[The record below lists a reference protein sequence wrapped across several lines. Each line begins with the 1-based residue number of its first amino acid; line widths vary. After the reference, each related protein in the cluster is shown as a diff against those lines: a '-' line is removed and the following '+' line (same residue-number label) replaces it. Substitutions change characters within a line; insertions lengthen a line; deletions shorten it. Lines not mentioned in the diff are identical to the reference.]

1 MSYAVI
7 RTGGKQY
14 TVREGDTLKV
24 ERLAGEPGERV
35 DLADVLMIADG
46 DAVTVGTP
54 TVAGA
59 KIVAEIVEHGK
70 SDKIHVFHYKAKVR
84 YSKRTGHRQQFTR
97 LAIRQIVGT

>member
-24 ERLAGEPGERV
+24 ELLPGEVGDRV
-35 DLADVLMIADG
+35 ELPEVLLLSNEGG
-46 DAVTVGTP
+46 DVTVGAP

-59 KIVAEIVEHGK
+59 KVVAEIVAHGK
-70 SDKIHVFHYKAKVR
+70 RPKIHVFHYKAKVR
-84 YSKRTGHRQQFTR
+84 YSKRTGHRQRYTQ
-97 LAIRQIVGT
+97 LAIKRIAG